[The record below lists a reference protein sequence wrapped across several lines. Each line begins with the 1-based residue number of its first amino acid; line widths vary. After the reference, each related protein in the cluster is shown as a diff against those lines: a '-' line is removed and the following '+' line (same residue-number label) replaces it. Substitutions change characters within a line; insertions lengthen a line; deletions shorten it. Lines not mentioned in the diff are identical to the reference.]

1 MSQNKQPA
9 QPEKRTLFK
18 TALAAGAIGVA
29 GYFAGKKQGEAAAET
44 QNNNIPSW
52 PIRVTASIRQASSRH
67 TSSSASCVLLTLPP
81 KTPNNLKTYS
91 AP

>member
-29 GYFAGKKQGEAAAET
+29 GYFAGKNKAKPPPIPKT
-44 QNNNIPSW
+44 TNIPSW
-52 PIRVTASIRQASSRH
+52 PIRVTASIRQAS
-67 TSSSASCVLLTLPP
+67 
-81 KTPNNLKTYS
+81 
-91 AP
+91 

>member
-29 GYFAGKKQGEAAAET
+29 GYFAGKKQGETAAET

-52 PIRVTASIRQASSRH
+52 PIRVMASIRQASSRH
-67 TSSSASCVLLTLPP
+67 TSYSASCVPLTLPP
-81 KTPNNLKTYS
+81 KTPNNLKTCS

>member
-44 QNNNIPSW
+44 QNQIQEEATF
-52 PIRVTASIRQASSRH
+52 IRSTYLCKQKHFITLQA
-67 TSSSASCVLLTLPP
+67 AC
-81 KTPNNLKTYS
+81 N
-91 AP
+91 A

>member
-29 GYFAGKKQGEAAAET
+29 GYFAGKNKAKPPLRPKT
-44 QNNNIPSW
+44 TNIPSW
-52 PIRVTASIRQASSRH
+52 PIRAMASVRQASLRH
-67 TSSSASCVLLTLPP
+67 TSSRHHVCL
-81 KTPNNLKTYS
+81 
-91 AP
+91 